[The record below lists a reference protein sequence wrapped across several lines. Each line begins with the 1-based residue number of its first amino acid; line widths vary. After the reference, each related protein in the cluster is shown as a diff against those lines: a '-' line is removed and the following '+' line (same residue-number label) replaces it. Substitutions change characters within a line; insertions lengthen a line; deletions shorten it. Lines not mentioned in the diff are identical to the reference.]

1 MFESI
6 SRKFQLKFKDRA
18 AAGNI
23 LAEILEDRLKK
34 EKSHECIFV
43 VGVPRGGMVTAD
55 SVIRK
60 LSISTSSSSSPS
72 SKWVNTS
79 AVYFGIV
86 IPRKLTDPNNK
97 EQAIRAV
104 MEDGTTYLNQ
114 ERINMLQITQEYLQK
129 EKAKQIA
136 EIRYRTVLYSTNLPI
151 NNYHQRHHHHE
162 NIKDKVII
170 LVDDGAATG
179 ATLMVAARWLR
190 KKHSP
195 KRLII
200 AVPVAQKD
208 TVKLLKQEADLVEVM
223 TAPPLSNFVSVG
235 QFYQNFEPILHDKV
249 IEIMRRNW
257 SVLY

>member
-1 MFESI
+1 MFINGMLESI
-6 SRKFQLKFKDRA
+6 SRKFQLKFKDIA

-23 LAEILEDRLKK
+23 LAEIIEDRLKK

-43 VGVPRGGMVTAD
+43 VGVPRGGVVTAN

-60 LSISTSSSSSPS
+60 LSPSSSSKS
-72 SKWVNTS
+72 VNTS
-79 AVYFGIV
+79 AVYFDIV
-86 IPRKLTDPNNK
+86 IPRKLTDPDNK
-97 EQAIRAV
+97 EQAIGAV

-114 ERINMLQITQEYLQK
+114 ARINMLRITQEYLQK
-129 EKAKQIA
+129 EKAKQM
-136 EIRYRTVLYSTNLPI
+136 EQIRYRTILYSTNLPI
-151 NNYHQRHHHHE
+151 NNSHQHHHHHE

-208 TVKLLKQEADLVEVM
+208 TVRLLKQEADLVEVV
-223 TAPPLSNFVSVG
+223 TAPPPSNFVSVG
-235 QFYQNFEPILHDKV
+235 QFYQNFEPILDDKV

>member
-1 MFESI
+1 
-6 SRKFQLKFKDRA
+6 
-18 AAGNI
+18 
-23 LAEILEDRLKK
+23 
-34 EKSHECIFV
+34 
-43 VGVPRGGMVTAD
+43 VGVPRGGVVTAD

-60 LSISTSSSSSPS
+60 LSSASSSSS
-72 SKWVNTS
+72 SKSVNTS

-86 IPRKLTDPNNK
+86 IPRKLTDPDNK
-97 EQAIRAV
+97 EQAIGAV

-114 ERINMLQITQEYLQK
+114 ERMNILQITQEYLQK
-129 EKAKQIA
+129 EKAKQM
-136 EIRYRTVLYSTNLPI
+136 EQIRYRTILYSTNLPI
-151 NNYHQRHHHHE
+151 NNYHLHHHHHE
-162 NIKDKVII
+162 NIRDKVII

-179 ATLMVAARWLR
+179 ATLMIAARWLR

-208 TVKLLKQEADLVEVM
+208 TVRLLKQEADLVEVV
-223 TAPPLSNFVSVG
+223 TAPPPSNFVSVG
-235 QFYQNFEPILHDKV
+235 QFYQNFEPILDDKV

>member
-43 VGVPRGGMVTAD
+43 VGVPRGGVVTAD

-60 LSISTSSSSSPS
+60 LSPSASSSSSS
-72 SKWVNTS
+72 SKSVNTS

-86 IPRKLTDPNNK
+86 IPRKLTDPDNK
-97 EQAIRAV
+97 EQAIGAI

-151 NNYHQRHHHHE
+151 NNYHQHHHRE

-179 ATLMVAARWLR
+179 ATLMVSARWLR

-195 KRLII
+195 QRLII

-208 TVKLLKQEADLVEVM
+208 TVRLLKQEADLVEVV
-223 TAPPLSNFVSVG
+223 TAPPPSNFVSVG
-235 QFYQNFEPILHDKV
+235 QFYKNFEPILDDKV